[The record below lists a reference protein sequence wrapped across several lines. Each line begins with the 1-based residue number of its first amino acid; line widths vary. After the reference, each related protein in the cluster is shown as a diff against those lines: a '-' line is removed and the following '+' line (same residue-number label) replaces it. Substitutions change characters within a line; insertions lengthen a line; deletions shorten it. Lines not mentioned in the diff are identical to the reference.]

1 MTVRR
6 IAISPPPRISKH
18 DDAFVVYVDMLG
30 FSAMTEAH
38 PHSTVREV
46 LSERDEETVTAVRTS
61 EAASLFARFHGV
73 LDNTESLRWNT
84 ASPTRVM
91 VFSDCAFMV
100 FENALQAALFS
111 TALMGHFL
119 RRHVPVRM
127 GLANGTCDAI
137 RFSSD
142 TVGQFHMN
150 RAVFAGTAIVRAS
163 LAEKDGGKGCR
174 IFVHKGVNEEAVR
187 LIEKRVHTLPLKGRL
202 KAARLELSYLH
213 EESPPS
219 EEVTAEDRDRQ
230 LWNAVR
236 SMRAALNRP
245 VPRSVELHYSKT
257 LGAMNRM
264 RKRFG
269 RKHLR

>member
-1 MTVRR
+1 MPVQR
-6 IAISPPPRISKH
+6 IAITPPPTISKH
-18 DDAFVVYVDMLG
+18 DEAFVVYVDMLG

-46 LSERDEETVTAVRTS
+46 LSETEEETVTAVRISTT
-61 EAASLFARFHGV
+61 ASLFARFHAV
-73 LDNTESLRWNT
+73 LDHAESSKWST

-111 TALMGHFL
+111 TELMRGFL

-163 LAEKDGGKGCR
+163 LAEKHGGKGCR
-174 IFVHKGVNEEAVR
+174 IFVHNGVSDEAIR
-187 LIEKRVHTLPLKGRL
+187 LIEKRVHTLPLTGRL
-202 KAARLELSYLH
+202 NTARLELSYLH
-213 EESPPS
+213 EQSPPS
-219 EEVTAEDRDRQ
+219 EEVTAEHRDLQ
-230 LWNAVR
+230 LWHAVKD
-236 SMRAALNRP
+236 MRGALKKP

-257 LGAMNRM
+257 LGAMIRM

-269 RKHLR
+269 RKRLR